1 MCPKMAAPNHM
12 RLALTGT
19 CATAAAGATGA
30 AATAT
35 AGAPCG
41 AMGVTGVTGATAGG
55 AWLPEGA
62 APPKGAPRGHREMGV
77 YGGRF
82 SGNLT
87 ACYGKSPLK

>member
-1 MCPKMAAPNHM
+1 MAAPNHM

-30 AATAT
+30 AATAP
-35 AGAPCG
+35 AGATCG

-62 APPKGAPRGHREMGV
+62 APPKGDILWEFNSLLQKINEHHH
-77 YGGRF
+77 
-82 SGNLT
+82 
-87 ACYGKSPLK
+87 